1 MTGKWQARR
10 DSNPQHPV
18 LETGALAIRATGLQA
33 TYPCDR
39 IARPPNALFRFAVRC
54 MLLTKTAVFAE
65 LQLVRCVLLVL
76 GRRIVA
82 LLALGASQRHD
93 IAHDS
98 NPRRPGRRR
107 LYIISANYSMISLTT
122 PAPTVRPPSRI
133 AKRSS
138 LSMAIGVI
146 RSTVMPMLSP
156 GMTISVPSGSST
168 IPVTSVVRK

>member
-98 NPRRPGRRR
+98 NPRRPRQEAP
-107 LYIISANYSMISLTT
+107 LYNISQLLDDFADDAGTHGAAALAN
-122 PAPTVRPPSRI
+122 RE
-133 AKRSS
+133 
-138 LSMAIGVI
+138 
-146 RSTVMPMLSP
+146 
-156 GMTISVPSGSST
+156 
-168 IPVTSVVRK
+168 